1 MPALTPRPLLGIT
14 GIEKQDSTCNN
25 ANDAG
30 DDNGNDDTGIDDAGD
45 DNEEP
50 IDGEMPDG
58 NDLFEDNEL
67 LFHEARLAG
76 FTTGEADLYIRE
88 RTARGTCHTQ
98 SPKNSKYEAD
108 LCEDFW
114 NEIGFPKGS

>member
-1 MPALTPRPLLGIT
+1 MPT
-14 GIEKQDSTCNN
+14 
-25 ANDAG
+25 
-30 DDNGNDDTGIDDAGD
+30 DDEIL
-45 DNEEP
+45 E
-50 IDGEMPDG
+50 G
-58 NDLFEDNEL
+58 NDLSAEKEH
-67 LFHEARLAG
+67 LFQEARLAG